1 LRTERAF
8 GYADD
13 NFPDGPSE
21 LQGSLCFRGG
31 VVFEQLRCAV
41 DALRSLV
48 GELEPDR
55 FDGPG
60 ARTLVE
66 LFDEVERLGAAGK
79 ALATRQ
85 VVATGAWRH
94 DGAHRDA
101 ASWLAGT
108 TGATVGAARATV
120 DTAARVAEL
129 PATEAVLRA
138 GSLSF
143 TQVDA
148 IADAATAD
156 PAAEAELL
164 ERATHDGVRGLR
176 TACAR
181 VKAAACTDEAAQYER
196 ISTARSVR
204 SWTDPDGTGRI
215 DVRGP
220 VDATAKVMAALEP
233 FERALFEEARREQ
246 RRECSDAL
254 AFDALVALASAKT
267 SCDGASPP
275 SVTTVVRVDY
285 SALLRGATVPGE
297 VCEMV
302 GAGPIPVSVAQRML
316 DDCFLKVLLVDGTDV
331 LAVSH
336 PGRTIP
342 ARLRSA
348 VEERSQECDIEGCHV
363 RRNLE
368 IDHNLPVEEQ
378 GPTALWNLH
387 LLCCHHHVHKHRYGL
402 RLVGEHGRMRFVPA
416 SEWAPP

>member
-1 LRTERAF
+1 M
-8 GYADD
+8 
-13 NFPDGPSE
+13 
-21 LQGSLCFRGG
+21 
-31 VVFEQLRCAV
+31 FEQLRRAV
-41 DALRSLV
+41 GDLRCLV

-85 VVATGAWRH
+85 VVATGAWKH
-94 DGAHRDA
+94 AGAHRDA

-129 PATEAVLRA
+129 PATEAALRA
-138 GSLSF
+138 GSLSL

-156 PAAEAELL
+156 PTAEAELL
-164 ERATHDGVRGLR
+164 DRAAHDGVRGLR

-181 VKAAACTDEAAQYER
+181 VKAAACTDEAARYER
-196 ISTARSVR
+196 IRAARSLR
-204 SWTDPDGTGRI
+204 TWTDPDGTGRI
-215 DVRGP
+215 DIRGP

-233 FERALFEEARREQ
+233 YERALFEQARHDQ

-254 AFDALVALASAKT
+254 AFDALVALASAER
-267 SCDGASPP
+267 SGDGDRPVATTPA
-275 SVTTVVRVDY
+275 VTTVVRVDW
-285 SALLRGATVPGE
+285 SALLRGRTVPGE
-297 VCEMV
+297 VCEIV
-302 GAGPIPVSVAQRML
+302 GGGPVPVSVAQRML

-331 LAVSH
+331 RAVSH

-342 ARLRSA
+342 ARLRTA
-348 VEERSQECDIEGCHV
+348 VEERSYECDVEGCHV
-363 RRNLE
+363 TRHLE
-368 IDHNLPVEEQ
+368 IDHNLPIEEG
-378 GPTALWNLH
+378 GPTAMWNLDR
-387 LLCCHHHVHKHRYGL
+387 LCGHHHEHKHRHRL
-402 RLVGEHGRMRFVPA
+402 RLVGELGRMRFVPA

>member
-1 LRTERAF
+1 
-8 GYADD
+8 
-13 NFPDGPSE
+13 
-21 LQGSLCFRGG
+21 
-31 VVFEQLRCAV
+31 VVFEQLRSAV
-41 DALRSLV
+41 DELRGLV

-60 ARTLVE
+60 SRTLVE

-129 PATEAVLRA
+129 PATEAALRA
-138 GSLSF
+138 GALSL

-148 IADAATAD
+148 IADAASAD
-156 PAAEAELL
+156 PRAEAELL
-164 ERATHDGVRGLR
+164 ERAAHDGVRGLR

-196 ISTARSVR
+196 IRTARTLR
-204 SWTDPDGTGRI
+204 SWTDGDGTGRI
-215 DVRGP
+215 DIRGP

-233 FERALFEEARREQ
+233 FERALFAQARAEG

-254 AFDALVALASAKT
+254 AFDALVALAGTERAE
-267 SCDGASPP
+267 DGDGRPA
-275 SVTTVVRVDY
+275 VTTVVRVDF
-285 SALLRGATVPGE
+285 SALVRGRTVSGE
-297 VCEMV
+297 VCEIV
-302 GAGPIPVSVAQRML
+302 GGGPVPVSVAQRML

-331 LAVSH
+331 LTVSH

-342 ARLRSA
+342 ARLRTA

-368 IDHNLPVEEQ
+368 IDHNLPVEEH

-387 LLCCHHHVHKHRYGL
+387 RLCCHHHEHKHRHGL
-402 RLVGEHGRMRFVPA
+402 RLVGERGRMRFVPA

>member
-1 LRTERAF
+1 M
-8 GYADD
+8 
-13 NFPDGPSE
+13 
-21 LQGSLCFRGG
+21 
-31 VVFEQLRCAV
+31 FEQLRGAV
-41 DALRSLV
+41 DELRGLV

-66 LFDEVERLGAAGK
+66 LFGEIERLGAAGK

-129 PATEAVLRA
+129 PATEAALRA
-138 GSLSF
+138 GSLSL

-148 IADAATAD
+148 IADAASAD
-156 PAAEAELL
+156 PTAEAELL

-181 VKAAACTDEAAQYER
+181 VKAAACADQEAHYER
-196 ISTARSVR
+196 IRSARALR

-215 DVRGP
+215 DIRGP
-220 VDATAKVMAALEP
+220 VDATATIVAALEP
-233 FERALFEEARREQ
+233 YERARFEQARTEGRRES
-246 RRECSDAL
+246 SDAL
-254 AFDALVALASAKT
+254 AFDALVALASAERVAEG
-267 SCDGASPP
+267 DGRPTVS
-275 SVTTVVRVDY
+275 TVVRVDW
-285 SALLRGATVPGE
+285 SALLRGHTESGE
-297 VCEMV
+297 VCEIV
-302 GAGPIPVSVAQRML
+302 GGGPVPVSVAQRML

-331 LAVSH
+331 RAVSH
-336 PGRTIP
+336 PGRAIP

-348 VEERSQECDIEGCHV
+348 VEERSPECDVEGCHV
-363 RRNLE
+363 RRHLE
-368 IDHNLPVEEQ
+368 IDHNLPVEER

-387 LLCCHHHVHKHRYGL
+387 RLCCHHHEHKHRHGL
-402 RLVGEHGRMRFVPA
+402 RLVGELGRMRFVPA
-416 SEWAPP
+416 NEWVPP

>member
-1 LRTERAF
+1 
-8 GYADD
+8 
-13 NFPDGPSE
+13 
-21 LQGSLCFRGG
+21 
-31 VVFEQLRCAV
+31 VFEQLRSAV
-41 DALRSLV
+41 DELRSLV

-55 FDGPG
+55 FDGSG

-79 ALATRQ
+79 TLATRQ

-94 DGAHRDA
+94 DGSHRDA

-129 PATEAVLRA
+129 PATEATLRSGA
-138 GSLSF
+138 LSL
-143 TQVDA
+143 TQIDA

-181 VKAAACTDEAAQYER
+181 VKAAACTDEAARYER
-196 ISTARSVR
+196 IRAARSLR
-204 SWTDPDGTGRI
+204 EWTDADGTGRI
-215 DVRGP
+215 DIRGP
-220 VDATAKVMAALEP
+220 VDATAKIMAALEP
-233 FERALFEEARREQ
+233 YERQLFDQARRDG

-254 AFDALVALASAKT
+254 AFDALVALASAER
-267 SCDGASPP
+267 SDGDGDGRGERPP
-275 SVTTVVRVDY
+275 AVTTVVRVDWT
-285 SALLRGATVPGE
+285 ALVRGVTVPGE
-297 VCEMV
+297 VCEIV
-302 GAGPIPVSVAQRML
+302 GGGPIPVSVAQRML

-331 LAVSH
+331 RLVSH

-348 VEERSQECDIEGCHV
+348 VEERSPECDVEGCHV

-387 LLCCHHHVHKHRYGL
+387 RLCGHDHAHKHRHGL
-402 RLVGEHGRMRFVPA
+402 RLVGEPGRMRFVPA